1 MIFLHFFGTNV
12 FFHVLRY
19 CHEISTNTI
28 YRIIHR
34 VKGAIFNIR
43 QEIIKWPND
52 CATLPQKFM
61 EIGGFPCVCGVL
73 DGSHIILSN
82 PPNDNEDSLINRQH
96 VHSINAIAVSGP
108 DTYIYYA
115 STNSPGR
122 WHDAHVIKNS
132 NLWNKFENGELPFNG
147 AVILADSA
155 NSTFSR

>member
-1 MIFLHFFGTNV
+1 
-12 FFHVLRY
+12 
-19 CHEISTNTI
+19 
-28 YRIIHR
+28 
-34 VKGAIFNIR
+34 
-43 QEIIKWPND
+43 
-52 CATLPQKFM
+52 M

-82 PPNDNEDSLINRQH
+82 PPNNNEDSLINRHH
-96 VHSINAIAVSGP
+96 VYSINAMAVCGP

-122 WHDAHVIKNS
+122 WHDAHIIRNS

-155 NSTFSR
+155 YPCREWLIPPFPGDPDGAQKRFNIAHRKTRSIIERCLVLSKTGSML